1 MLAKTN
7 LSFLVRWD
15 NISCKT
21 SFQNYRKYLICK
33 INLIHQCCNY
43 NGGDFE
49 FESAYYYTN
58 ANAKSCFRE
67 SVVIYVTIQVTT
79 SKYND
84 NFR

>member
-1 MLAKTN
+1 M
-7 LSFLVRWD
+7 VV
-15 NISCKT
+15 ISN
-21 SFQNYRKYLICK
+21 SNQRI
-33 INLIHQCCNY
+33 IIQI
-43 NGGDFE
+43 
-49 FESAYYYTN
+49 